1 MNGQSIRDRQS
12 ATVMHAARARRPQL
26 SWTHFTFLSIIV
38 MFTLLVLSGCGGIS
52 QAAPIAPVKPSRVV
66 VPSMGTFQGDSTNSA
81 RRNQIVSLHNLT
93 GPDAW
98 VWHTSL
104 PAHRLIIFYGNPLT
118 PVMGPIGQYADD
130 ELIAKLNEQAQ
141 VFAKLD
147 PSHPVVPALDYV
159 TPIVQPVPMSDNTW
173 TYRMPM
179 DSVDHYVN
187 VANNNHA
194 LFFFDMQI
202 GHSTVQHEINYVLPY
217 FERPGVELA
226 LDPEFDMPP
235 GGIPDQVFGRMYASE
250 INGAIATL
258 SNLVTTYHLPPKIL
272 IIHQFLASMLP
283 DWQKIKLNPNVEV
296 VTSVDGFGSPGD
308 KIGDYSM
315 FDNQQLIQ
323 YPGMKLFYKLDTPV
337 MTPQAVL
344 ALKPSP
350 LMVMY
355 Q

>member
-1 MNGQSIRDRQS
+1 MRI
-12 ATVMHAARARRPQL
+12 MHTMKVARTSRPRL
-26 SWTHFTFLSIIV
+26 SWTLSTLFSFTVI
-38 MFTLLVLSGCGGIS
+38 FTLLILSGCGDTS
-52 QAAPIAPVKPSRVV
+52 QAATTKPKTSKTVTT
-66 VPSMGTFQGDSTNSA
+66 SNAAFHGDSTTST
-81 RRNQIVSLHNLT
+81 RRDQISSLHSLT
-93 GPDAW
+93 GPNAW
-98 VWHTSL
+98 TWHTNL

-118 PVMGPIGQYADD
+118 PVMGPIGQYSDD

-141 VFAKLD
+141 VYTNLD

-187 VANNNHA
+187 VANSNHA

-217 FERPGVELA
+217 LERPGVELA

-250 INGAIATL
+250 INGAINTL

-283 DWQKIKLNPNVEV
+283 DWQNIKLNPNVQI
-296 VTSVDGFGSPGD
+296 VTSVDGFGSPGE
-308 KIGDYSM
+308 KIDDYRM
-315 FDNQQLIQ
+315 FDKQQLIQ

-337 MTPQAVL
+337 MTPQATL
-344 ALKPSP
+344 ALDPSP